1 MYALFEYSSSKSA
14 FWGQKQCFLGKKC
27 SITSNILHIILNK
40 ICSYAQK
47 WHIRR
52 KYSKY
57 APDEK
62 FVAIFAFAERLPTFA
77 NLALNKLFQK
87 FVKQRNNCCGKVL
100 EVKSWSYNFW
110 RKKRD
115 GGDRE
120 GEEAGIDGRV
130 YKWKS
135 KELKEELTDQK
146 NCPYL
151 LFVNWPLHFYKLI

>member
-1 MYALFEYSSSKSA
+1 M
-14 FWGQKQCFLGKKC
+14 FLGQEVHYYIKY
-27 SITSNILHIILNK
+27 IAYILNK

-47 WHIRR
+47 RHIRH
-52 KYSKY
+52 KNSKY

-62 FVAIFAFAERLPTFA
+62 FVAIFAFAERLPTSA

-87 FVKQRNNCCGKVL
+87 FVKPRNNCSGKVL
-100 EVKSWSYNFW
+100 EIESWSYNFW
-110 RKKRD
+110 RKKKD

-135 KELKEELTDQK
+135 KELQEELTVLEI
-146 NCPYL
+146 CPYL
-151 LFVNWPLHFYKLI
+151 LFINWPLHFYKLI